1 MEFGLNEVLGVI
13 ILVMSIFL
21 LVSEIRTKKA
31 TDLVTNI
38 VIAAILVGVSLYN
51 LIKIGFK
58 KDSIIITVIYIIVSL
73 ISIAYII
80 LFVLHYRKFKNEN
93 TQENNDSNEK

>member
-51 LIKIGFK
+51 LIKIGFT

-93 TQENNDSNEK
+93 KQENNESNEQ

>member
-38 VIAAILVGVSLYN
+38 VIAAILMGVSLYN
-51 LIKIGFK
+51 LIKIGFT

>member
-1 MEFGLNEVLGVI
+1 MEFGLNEILGII
-13 ILVMSIFL
+13 ILVISVFL
-21 LVSEIRTKKA
+21 LISEIRTKKA
-31 TDLVTNI
+31 TDMVTNI

-51 LIKIGFK
+51 LIKIGFT

>member
-21 LVSEIRTKKA
+21 LVFEIRTKKA
-31 TDLVTNI
+31 TDMVTNI

-51 LIKIGFK
+51 LIKIGFT

>member
-51 LIKIGFK
+51 LIKIGFT

>member
-21 LVSEIRTKKA
+21 IVSEIRTKKA
-31 TDLVTNI
+31 TDMVTNI

-51 LIKIGFK
+51 LIKIGFT

>member
-31 TDLVTNI
+31 TDMVTNI

-51 LIKIGFK
+51 LIKIGFT